1 MKLYIVTNTQIM
13 YISMC
18 FIQIYY
24 KYKFFGL
31 FFCILCLFPRPQP
44 FVVASRHVQ
53 HAPPVR
59 NLTVTNICDKTLFNS
74 PKNTEWRMWK
84 NATGLAKM
92 MMMLC
97 LYIIL

>member
-31 FFCILCLFPRPQP
+31 FFCILCLFPRSQP

-74 PKNTEWRMWK
+74 PKNTE
-84 NATGLAKM
+84 
-92 MMMLC
+92 
-97 LYIIL
+97 

>member
-1 MKLYIVTNTQIM
+1 MKLYIITNTQIM

-74 PKNTEWRMWK
+74 PKNTE
-84 NATGLAKM
+84 
-92 MMMLC
+92 
-97 LYIIL
+97 